1 MRDNLI
7 GRVGRIVSGGVNAIV
22 DGLENAAPH
31 AVMAEA
37 IREVDGAVDE
47 VRRELSRTAAQ
58 RHVATKRLSEL
69 NAEHEGLGEK
79 IAMAVSGG
87 RDDLAKS
94 AIARQIDLEAQV
106 PVLERAVAD
115 ASDEERELRASV
127 EALLAK
133 RREMEARL
141 AELREAARASASAG
155 SSSGTSDLGGTRG
168 PTAADR
174 AERAG
179 AAFERGYGSATG
191 MNGLG
196 RTVGSDDAARLA
208 ELEALTREH
217 RIEERLA
224 SIKGGTS

>member
-1 MRDNLI
+1 MRDNLMS
-7 GRVGRIVSGGVNAIV
+7 RVGRIVSGGVNAIV

-37 IREVDGAVDE
+37 VREVDAAVDE

-69 NAEHEGLGEK
+69 NAEHEGLAGK
-79 IAMAVSGG
+79 IAVAVEER

-106 PVLERAVAD
+106 PVLERAVAE
-115 ASDEERELRASV
+115 ASDEERELKASV

-133 RREMEARL
+133 RREMQARL
-141 AELREAARASASAG
+141 NELLEAAR
-155 SSSGTSDLGGTRG
+155 SSTRSGPGGALPDLDT
-168 PTAADR
+168 PTAAER

-179 AAFERGYGSATG
+179 AAFERGYGHAAGMPGLGAATG
-191 MNGLG
+191 PG
-196 RTVGSDDAARLA
+196 DAARLA
-208 ELEALTREH
+208 ELEALTRQH

-224 SIKGGTS
+224 SLKGGTS